1 MEITTEQFALLEPYL
16 PRQRGNVQL
25 QNIAVINAI
34 LWLAQNDCKWSVLPG
49 RFGKW
54 HSVYARV
61 NRWSKTGVLDRVF
74 EQMQRLQLI
83 RLRLEVLPQTAA
95 GAPLVHDSMAAGH
108 MPSLDLTSELPKF
121 AWVPRIRVC
130 HRRLEAARRRS
141 KRARAVVNKRARAVV
156 KERAPRTQPPL
167 AASEAVISSPLE

>member
-1 MEITTEQFALLEPYL
+1 MEITTEQFALIEPYL

-25 QNIAVINAI
+25 QNIAIINAI
-34 LWLAQNDCKWSVLPG
+34 LWLAENDCKWSALPS

-61 NRWSKTGVLDRVF
+61 NRWSKAGVLDRVF

-83 RLRLEVLPQTAA
+83 RLRVEIVSPVN
-95 GAPLVHDSMAAGH
+95 GGKPSP
-108 MPSLDLTSELPKF
+108 MPSLYMTSELPKF

-130 HRRLEAARRRS
+130 HRRLQEARRRS
-141 KRARAVVNKRARAVV
+141 RATRAAARPAHFRFDEKTRPDRVGTPV
-156 KERAPRTQPPL
+156 G
-167 AASEAVISSPLE
+167 